1 MKRSEIN
8 HQYTQ
13 WLLCNPMQV
22 STHIRLTSFL
32 CHFRRPYRSLFEP
45 INLSIYQPSARRLAF
60 CTSESRL
67 LRWICVFKR
76 PKQPANGI

>member
-1 MKRSEIN
+1 MERSEIN

-13 WLLCNPMQV
+13 WLLCNPMQI

-32 CHFRRPYRSLFEP
+32 CHFRQPYES

-76 PKQPANGI
+76 PKQPTSGI